1 MLKLA
6 VFDCDGTLVDSQFA
20 INACMADAFTSVGYP
35 KPDIADVRK
44 VVGLP
49 LVQAIEMIANDSAAP
64 AEEMAKAYSQSWGD
78 MRAEGRLEEPLY
90 DGINAVLDDST
101 VVQVTKLYNR
111 KIQFEAGTVDVE
123 TRKYNIGPGDEN
135 DDTAGTATVPVQD

>member
-90 DGINAVLDDST
+90 DGIT
-101 VVQVTKLYNR
+101 LY
-111 KIQFEAGTVDVE
+111 
-123 TRKYNIGPGDEN
+123 
-135 DDTAGTATVPVQD
+135 